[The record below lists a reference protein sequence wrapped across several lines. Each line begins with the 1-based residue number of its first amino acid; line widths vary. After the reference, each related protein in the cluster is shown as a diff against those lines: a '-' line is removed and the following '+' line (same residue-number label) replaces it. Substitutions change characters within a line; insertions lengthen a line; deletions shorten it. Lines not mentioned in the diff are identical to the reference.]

1 MTEATPFD
9 HTSPLP
15 NMMKDRLGALASCIN
30 DWEDE
35 SSYRVSH
42 VTSTPEKNHSNL
54 KCHLS
59 AQKDAISKRLVE
71 SEVIDYGS
79 SSTKTQK

>member
-1 MTEATPFD
+1 MTEVAPFN

-35 SSYRVSH
+35 SGYRINH
-42 VTSTPEKNHSNL
+42 VTSTPEKNSNM

-59 AQKDAISKRLVE
+59 AKKDAISQRLVE
-71 SEVIDYGS
+71 SEVVDHS
-79 SSTKTQK
+79 SFNPISQK